1 VHVVASTRG
10 TALLP
15 WPESLTAGVSNLG
28 YTDSGVK
35 VGGNVPMWRHSKFPD
50 LYFIA
55 ITSNM
60 PGSTD
65 VTAYWKASPRAR
77 RLTVDMVVALL
88 TLELS
93 TKSEITWR
101 TR

>member
-1 VHVVASTRG
+1 MI
-10 TALLP
+10 
-15 WPESLTAGVSNLG
+15 NLG